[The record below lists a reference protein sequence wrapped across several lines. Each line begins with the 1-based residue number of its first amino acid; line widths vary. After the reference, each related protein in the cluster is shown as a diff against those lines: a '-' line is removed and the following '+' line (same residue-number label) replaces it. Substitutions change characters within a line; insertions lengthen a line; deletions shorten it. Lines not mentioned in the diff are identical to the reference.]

1 MELSQETDW
10 IGSRQELLKKE
21 SLSMLCKEKEGST
34 VWLLLLLVLGA
45 PLIKCKVK
53 SEIPFK
59 ASFKFN
65 QKMILSVASVIW
77 KLTSVKLNGI
87 MTKIGG
93 GGAGGGRGN
102 RRRSEGRGGGRGE
115 GRYLIKITLRS

>member
-1 MELSQETDW
+1 
-10 IGSRQELLKKE
+10 
-21 SLSMLCKEKEGST
+21 MLCKEKEGST

-93 GGAGGGRGN
+93 GGAGGGRKI
-102 RRRSEGRGGGRGE
+102 GGGVEQGMAE
-115 GRYLIKITLRS
+115 GLKGFIRLKYSVF